1 MPRGRWRQGEGTDGQ
16 SPARALRRGC
26 WDPAPHRIALRRAL
40 GLLLSAP
47 GNEIQERELVPVG
60 QAGGGAL
67 GAWGRTPT
75 PACTPSLRPQ
85 QGAAKAVLPR
95 GIQLPRVPVRG
106 GHRRRVQDTGC
117 RMGSRVRDAGCRMGS
132 GCGMQDGEWVRDA
145 GCGQRLQRPPAHGSS
160 PSHHRGAGAP
170 RCHPS
175 PAPRTRCP
183 TGATCVSRRDLA
195 HIVPTRRHTLS
206 SPAPREPRQR
216 PEAPLHFGGAS
227 PCTPAPL
234 VPSSP
239 PRGAR
244 SPAPRPCCAHPG
256 PALTRGRCRSAP
268 KGPEAHGAPAPDGG
282 VTRGTAP
289 QLPGWG
295 GRGTRPRSRRQPG
308 ARGDR

>member
-85 QGAAKAVLPR
+85 RGAAKAVLPR

-117 RMGSRVRDAGCRMGS
+117 RMGSRVRDAGWGVGAGCRMGS
-132 GCGMQDGEWVRDA
+132 GCGM
-145 GCGQRLQRPPAHGSS
+145 
-160 PSHHRGAGAP
+160 RGAGSACSGRQLMGAAPATIGVREHPGATRPLHPAHAAPQAP
-170 RCHPS
+170 RVCHAGTWHTPS
-175 PAPRTRCP
+175 PRA
-183 TGATCVSRRDLA
+183 
-195 HIVPTRRHTLS
+195 
-206 SPAPREPRQR
+206 
-216 PEAPLHFGGAS
+216 
-227 PCTPAPL
+227 
-234 VPSSP
+234 
-239 PRGAR
+239 
-244 SPAPRPCCAHPG
+244 
-256 PALTRGRCRSAP
+256 
-268 KGPEAHGAPAPDGG
+268 
-282 VTRGTAP
+282 
-289 QLPGWG
+289 
-295 GRGTRPRSRRQPG
+295 GTR
-308 ARGDR
+308 